1 MRPLRLLVASAT
13 LALPAAAGAQGTLS
27 ARGLGYP
34 PGQLSTMA
42 RGTAGGLA
50 EFDALT
56 PLNPATIAGIAST
69 SLTLHYAPETR
80 ETTVLGVSD
89 EATVVRF
96 PVAGAVLAIG
106 DRSALSLTASTF
118 LDRTWATQRT
128 FGNEADAPGIV
139 ETFESRG
146 GITDVR
152 LAGARR
158 FGTRFQAGIGAHYYT
173 GVNRLTASR
182 ADLSGTDANFAQS
195 SEIGFGGAA
204 ASAGVLFSPVRQI
217 SLAASGRVGGTLRA
231 SRGDSTIASGT
242 APARAAAS
250 VRYTGLTG
258 AAIGA
263 RVAWEGWSDLSG
275 LGSEALAAEDALEY
289 GVGADVAGPRI
300 YGAALALRVGVRRRE
315 LPFGVPYALPADGVA
330 YDQPVETSVSGGIGT
345 VLGGNRVLVDLVVER
360 ARRTA
365 ASVTETGWVYG
376 VGVTVRP

>member
-1 MRPLRLLVASAT
+1 MRPLRLLAASA
-13 LALPAAAGAQGTLS
+13 ALVLPGVAGAQGTLS

-42 RGTAGGLA
+42 RATAGGLA

-56 PLNPATIAGIAST
+56 PLNPAAIAGIAAT

-80 ETTVLGVSD
+80 ETTVGGASD
-89 EATVVRF
+89 EARVVRF
-96 PVAGAVLAIG
+96 PVAGAVLAVG
-106 DRSALSLTASTF
+106 QLSALSLTASTV

-128 FGNEADAPGIV
+128 IGALGDDPGVI

-158 FGTRFQAGIGAHYYT
+158 FGTRFQAGLGAHYYT

-182 ADLSGTDANFAQS
+182 ADLSGTDANFAQTT
-195 SEIGFGGAA
+195 EIGFSGAA
-204 ASAGVLFSPVRQI
+204 ASAGAMWSPARQI
-217 SLAASGRVGGTLRA
+217 LVAASGRLGGTLRA

-242 APARAAAS
+242 APPRAAAS
-250 VRYTGLTG
+250 IRYTGLTG

-263 RVAWEGWSDLSG
+263 RAVWEGWSSLAD
-275 LGSEALAAEDALEY
+275 LGSASLAVSDAVEY
-289 GVGADVAGPRI
+289 GVGADVVGPRL

-315 LPFGVPYALPADGVA
+315 LPFGVLRPGPADVD
-330 YDQPVETSVSGGIGT
+330 YSVQPVETAVTGGIGT
-345 VLGGNRVLVDLVVER
+345 VLGANRVLLDLVVER

-365 ASVTETGWVYG
+365 ADVAETGWVYG
-376 VGVTVRP
+376 IGITVRP